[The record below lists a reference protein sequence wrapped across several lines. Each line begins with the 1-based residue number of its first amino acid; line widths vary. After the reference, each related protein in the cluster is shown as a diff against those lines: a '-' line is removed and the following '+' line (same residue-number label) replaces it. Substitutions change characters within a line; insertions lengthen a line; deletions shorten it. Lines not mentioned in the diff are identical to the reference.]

1 MLLVLKPVRELS
13 SKGEEYCIEKC
24 LGGARG
30 NGRLV
35 WTPLREVFVETISGS
50 KPSQFYVDY
59 YFYPKAGSSKSRLFL
74 LKLKLQG
81 KIVDVEPL
89 RNTSMLNPE
98 HLDPSIIVSELHNVY
113 REVKAKVDQ
122 LYMELS
128 LIPRRKRSERRAK
141 RAEIAAHEILLEII
155 KKALH
160 NPEKPESH
168 IIRTGKT
175 VWAPII
181 IVEANSSEGK
191 SQVYVCQAYSKI
203 RVDKAY
209 TYAGVIDD
217 RIREEYLKLLKT
229 HHYPYSIT
237 K

>member
-1 MLLVLKPVRELS
+1 MLVLKPVRELS

-24 LGGARG
+24 LGGASG
-30 NGRLV
+30 SGRLV
-35 WTPLREVFVETISGS
+35 WTPLREVFVEAMSGG

-59 YFYPKAGSSKSRLFL
+59 YFYPKAGNSRSRLFL

-81 KIVDVEPL
+81 KVVDVEPL
-89 RNTSMLNPE
+89 RNTSILSPE

-141 RAEIAAHEILLEII
+141 RAEIAAHEILLEIV
-155 KKALH
+155 KKILH

-168 IIRTGKT
+168 VVRTGKT
-175 VWAPII
+175 IWAPII
-181 IVEANSSEGK
+181 IAKTSNGEDENKVF
-191 SQVYVCQAYSKI
+191 VCQAYGKL

-209 TYAGVIDD
+209 TYAGSIDD
-217 RIREEYLKLLKT
+217 KIREEYLKILET
-229 HHYPYSIT
+229 RQYPF